1 LSHTDNLPS
10 PKAFRLWTAIATIGA
25 SVERRCYTEIRGMSA
40 LYPNMFV
47 LLVGQPGVGK
57 SVALNAASHFLRMT
71 GEVHIAPATM
81 TKAAMVDTLKDSKKR
96 IHSAATGDVEYH
108 SLFIPATEF
117 GNLVPAYDLPM
128 ISALNDLFD
137 CRSDFVE
144 RTRGGGEVRINNP
157 QITLLGATQPD
168 YLSVILP
175 EAAWGMGFTSRI
187 VMIYSDDKSAQRRSL
202 FAFRKAP
209 TAEHDRLTA
218 ELTAIA
224 KMRGEFRW
232 DPAAAQALDEWHMA
246 GELPVPNSPRLTHY
260 CTRRTIHMVKLM
272 MIAALARH
280 SLVITS
286 DDFETAVD
294 WLFTAEETMPEIFRA
309 MVTGGD
315 SALLQDTAIWVRER
329 EVATKGPIPQHMVI
343 GFLRNRM
350 KAGDV
355 MRAFDLM
362 VASQMIRQ
370 TSMDEK
376 GQPAFTADPEVTKSR
391 LRPPKGP
398 DLFRPSPPPS
408 ADPIKA
414 RYILRVTTPEDDQE
428 DLYDQEFYETHA

>member
-1 LSHTDNLPS
+1 MN
-10 PKAFRLWTAIATIGA
+10 
-25 SVERRCYTEIRGMSA
+25 A

-71 GEVHIAPATM
+71 HEVHIAPATM
-81 TKAAMVDTLKDSKKR
+81 TKAAMVDTLRDSRKQA
-96 IHSAATGDVEYH
+96 HSVATGNVQYH

-137 CRSDFVE
+137 CRDDFVE
-144 RTRGGGEVRINNP
+144 RTRGGGEIRIENP

-187 VMIYSDDKSAQRRSL
+187 VMIYSDDKSAARRSL
-202 FAFRKAP
+202 FAVHKAP
-209 TAEHDRLTA
+209 IAERDRLTH

-224 KMRGEFRW
+224 KMQGEFRW

-246 GELPVPNSPRLTHY
+246 GELPVPNAPRLAHY

-272 MIAALARH
+272 MIAALARY
-280 SLVITS
+280 SLVIIR

-329 EVATKGPIPQHMVI
+329 EAATKGPIPQHMVI

-362 VASQMIRQ
+362 VASRMIRQ
-370 TSMDEK
+370 VSMDDK
-376 GQPAFTADPEVTKSR
+376 GQPAFTADESTPAK
-391 LRPPKGP
+391 RPPKASAG
-398 DLFRPSPPPS
+398 DLFSPSPPLHHAAPER
-408 ADPIKA
+408 A
-414 RYILRVTTPEDDQE
+414 RYILRVTTPEEEQE
-428 DLYDQEFYETHA
+428 ELYDASYYESHY